1 MAEETEVAQ
10 LSFEDALKQLEQIVT
25 QLESGDVPLDRAID
39 LYQQG
44 DALRRQCAERLER
57 AQMRIEAVRAGA
69 DGQPTGT
76 QPFAAG

>member
-1 MAEETEVAQ
+1 MAEDIQVAQ
-10 LSFEDALKQLEQIVT
+10 LSFEDALKQLEAIVT
-25 QLESGDVPLDRAID
+25 QLESGDVPLDRAIE
-39 LYQQG
+39 LYRQG

-69 DGQPTGT
+69 DGQATGT

>member
-1 MAEETEVAQ
+1 MAEDTQVAQ
-10 LSFEDALKQLEQIVT
+10 LSFEDALKELERIVT

-76 QPFAAG
+76 QPFNAG

>member
-1 MAEETEVAQ
+1 MAEDTQVAQ
-10 LSFEDALKQLEQIVT
+10 LSFEDALKELERIVT

-69 DGQPTGT
+69 DGQPTGI
-76 QPFAAG
+76 QPFNAG